1 MKGAQKNT
9 IWTKPACELLVSEV
23 AAGHPV
29 RVCNYAEIGHGQ
41 KTPFWEGVAGAAKDR
56 DDVFPGGSFP
66 SAKTCQVQFEKLLAM
81 QKEYKKNH
89 KWKSGSTEDIGL
101 QITLIKIQKETY
113 QITHIYI

>member
-1 MKGAQKNT
+1 MRQYLALNHDILTYLLNIMKGAQKNT

-41 KTPFWEGVAGAAKDR
+41 KTPFWER

-81 QKEYKKNH
+81 QKENKKRRHRFANH
-89 KWKSGSTEDIGL
+89 ID
-101 QITLIKIQKETY
+101 
-113 QITHIYI
+113 